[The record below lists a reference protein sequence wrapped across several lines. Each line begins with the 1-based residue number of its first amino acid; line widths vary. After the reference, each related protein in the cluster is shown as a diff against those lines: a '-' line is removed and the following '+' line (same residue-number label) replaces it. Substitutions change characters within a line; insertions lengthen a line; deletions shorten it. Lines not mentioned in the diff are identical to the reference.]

1 MRLTFQLYEGR
12 IKALSKDY
20 AAATEAPP
28 HHWTGQGSGTCHPLV
43 REHPGIHFGRVRHS
57 GRRRHELRRNADLAY
72 HEVMERVG
80 KPFLYP
86 GQPSQS
92 ATGLLVTDSEGNE
105 IEILGVK

>member
-1 MRLTFQLYEGR
+1 
-12 IKALSKDY
+12 
-20 AAATEAPP
+20 
-28 HHWTGQGSGTCHPLV
+28 
-43 REHPGIHFGRVRHS
+43 
-57 GRRRHELRRNADLAY
+57 
-72 HEVMERVG
+72 MERVG